1 MSTNSRKQKFKLVTL
16 SSSEGQ
22 SETTKTTEVK
32 TKTEWTKY
40 IFSQND
46 KSEKVIT
53 PTEYNKQGTSK
64 STFNVLKKIFESF
77 KKQGSM
83 M

>member
-32 TKTEWTKY
+32 TKTE
-40 IFSQND
+40 
-46 KSEKVIT
+46 
-53 PTEYNKQGTSK
+53 
-64 STFNVLKKIFESF
+64 
-77 KKQGSM
+77 
-83 M
+83 